1 MCDLY
6 MAHRKFSHTPMYT
19 SFGIKNADTINVNK
33 HNTQLRFN
41 EIENPKNIC
50 RDNPMNIYRK
60 VLC

>member
-41 EIENPKNIC
+41 EIENPKKMC
-50 RDNPMNIYRK
+50 RDNPMNI
-60 VLC
+60 